1 MKLSNVA
8 LIGAGL
14 SGLSCA
20 HELSAAGIRVQL
32 FDKSRGP
39 GGRLS
44 TRRSPAGPFD
54 HGCADFAAH
63 GEAFVQQVASWGDAG
78 WLARVGEA
86 RHTGVGGMNT
96 LPRALA
102 EGLAVQLGV
111 EIAAIEPAAEGGWQL
126 RAHQAVPG
134 LPGRVFDAV
143 VVAVPAEQA
152 VPLLGVAPA
161 LAEAVRP
168 VRSAP
173 TWTVMAAWPL
183 ALPARNERL
192 LPASGPLLEAR
203 RDDTRPGRERVAGVG
218 CRWVLHATPD
228 WSANNLDAPP
238 DQVLRRL
245 LDAFGEALGV
255 RLARPAHAVA
265 HRWRYAQVPAPL
277 SEPCGWD
284 ASLRIGACGDTW
296 HASGPA
302 EGAERA
308 WLSGRALAR
317 AMRAT

>member
-20 HELSAAGIRVQL
+20 HELSAAGVRVQL

-54 HGCADFAAH
+54 HGGADFAAS
-63 GEAFVQQVASWGDAG
+63 GSDFAQQVEQWTQAG
-78 WLARVGEA
+78 WLTREGDT
-86 RHTGVGGMNT
+86 RHTGVGGMNA

-102 EGLAVQLGV
+102 QGLAMQFET

-134 LPGRVFDAV
+134 LAGQVFDAV
-143 VVAVPAEQA
+143 VVAVPGEQA

-161 LAEAVRP
+161 LADTVRP
-168 VRSAP
+168 VRSDP

-183 ALPARNERL
+183 ALPARSGHL
-192 LPASGPLLEAR
+192 LPASGPLREAR

-218 CRWVLHATPD
+218 CRWVLHATAD
-228 WSANNLDAPP
+228 WSANNLDAPA

-245 LDAFGEALGV
+245 LDAFSDALGV

-296 HASGPA
+296 HAIGPA
-302 EGAERA
+302 EGVERA

-317 AMRAT
+317 AMLAT

>member
-1 MKLSNVA
+1 MTISHVA
-8 LIGAGL
+8 VIGAGL
-14 SGLSCA
+14 AGLTCA
-20 HELSAAGIRVQL
+20 RELAAAGVQVRL
-32 FDKSRGP
+32 YDKSRGP

-54 HGCADFAAH
+54 HGGADFAAS
-63 GEAFVQQVASWGDAG
+63 GSDFAQQVSQWTEAG
-78 WLARVGEA
+78 WLAGVDDA
-86 RHTGVGGMNT
+86 RHTGVGGMNA

-102 EGLAVQLGV
+102 QGLAVQLDT
-111 EIAAIEPAAEGGWQL
+111 EIAAIEPAGEGRWQL
-126 RAHQAVPG
+126 RAHQPVPG
-134 LPGRVFDAV
+134 LAEQVFDAV

-161 LAEAVRP
+161 LAEGVRP
-168 VRSAP
+168 VRSEP

-183 ALPARNERL
+183 ALPVRSERL
-192 LPASGPLLEAR
+192 QPSSGPMREAR

-265 HRWRYAQVPAPL
+265 HRWRYAQVRKPL
-277 SEPCGWD
+277 SEPCGWE
-284 ASLRIGACGDTW
+284 ATLRIGACGDTW
-296 HASGPA
+296 HATGKA
-302 EGAERA
+302 EGIERA

-317 AMRAT
+317 AMQAT

>member
-1 MKLSNVA
+1 MTISRVA

-14 SGLSCA
+14 AGLTCA
-20 HELSAAGIRVQL
+20 HELAAAGVQVQL

-54 HGCADFAAH
+54 HGGADFAAV
-63 GEAFVQQVASWGDAG
+63 GSDFAQQVEQWTQAG
-78 WLARVGEA
+78 WLARVDDT
-86 RHTGVGGMNT
+86 RHTGMGSMNA

-102 EGLAVQLGV
+102 QGLPVQLEA
-111 EIAAIEPAAEGGWQL
+111 EIAAIEPDSQGLWKL

-134 LPGRVFDAV
+134 LAEQVFDAV

-152 VPLLGVAPA
+152 VPLLGAAPA
-161 LAEAVRP
+161 LADAVRP
-168 VRSAP
+168 VRSDP

-183 ALPARNERL
+183 PLPARSDRL
-192 LPASGPLLEAR
+192 RPATGPLREAR

-228 WSANNLDAPP
+228 WSAHNLDAPP
-238 DQVLRRL
+238 EQVLRRL
-245 LDAFGEALGV
+245 LEAFSEALGV
-255 RLARPAHAVA
+255 RLARPVHAVA

-284 ASLRIGACGDTW
+284 AALRIGACGDGW
-296 HASGPA
+296 HGATGA
-302 EGAERA
+302 EGVERA
-308 WLSGRALAR
+308 WLSARALAQR
-317 AMRAT
+317 LLNG

>member
-1 MKLSNVA
+1 MTISRVA
-8 LIGAGL
+8 VIGAGL
-14 SGLSCA
+14 AGLSCA
-20 HELSAAGIRVQL
+20 RELDAAGVKVQL
-32 FDKSRGP
+32 FDKGRGP

-44 TRRSPAGPFD
+44 TRRSPAGSFD
-54 HGCADFAAH
+54 HGGADFAAR
-63 GEAFVQQVASWGDAG
+63 GGGFAQQVAQWTEAG
-78 WLARVGEA
+78 WLARVDDV
-86 RHTGVGGMNT
+86 RHTGVGSMNV

-102 EGLAVQLGV
+102 QGLAVHLEV
-111 EIAAIEPAAEGGWQL
+111 EIAAIEPTADARWRL

-134 LPGRVFDAV
+134 LAEEVFDAV

-168 VRSAP
+168 VRSEP

-183 ALPARNERL
+183 ALPARSERL
-192 LPASGPLLEAR
+192 QPAAGPLREAR

-228 WSANNLDAPP
+228 WSAHNLDAPA

-245 LDAFGEALGV
+245 LDAFSDTLGV
-255 RLARPAHAVA
+255 RLARPVHAVA
-265 HRWRYAQVPAPL
+265 HRWRYAQVSAPL

-284 ASLRIGACGDTW
+284 AALRIGACGDTW
-296 HASGPA
+296 HAGENI
-302 EGAERA
+302 EGVEHA
-308 WLSGRALAR
+308 WLSGRALAG
-317 AMRAT
+317 AILAT

>member
-1 MKLSNVA
+1 MTVSCVA
-8 LIGAGL
+8 VIGAGL
-14 SGLSCA
+14 AGLTCA
-20 HELSAAGIRVQL
+20 RELAAAGVQVRL
-32 FDKSRGP
+32 FDKSRSP

-54 HGCADFAAH
+54 HGGADFAAR
-63 GEAFVQQVASWGDAG
+63 GGDFAQQVAQWTEAG
-78 WLARVGEA
+78 WLARVDDT
-86 RHTGVGGMNT
+86 RHTGAGGMHA

-102 EGLAVQLGV
+102 QGLTVQLEA
-111 EIAAIEPAAEGGWQL
+111 EIAAIEPTADTRWRL

-134 LPGRVFDAV
+134 LAEQRFDAV

-168 VRSAP
+168 VRSEP

-183 ALPARNERL
+183 ALPARGDRL
-192 LPASGPLLEAR
+192 RPASGPLREAR
-203 RDDTRPGRERVAGVG
+203 RDDPRPGRERVAGVG

-228 WSANNLDAPP
+228 WSAHNLDAPA

-245 LDAFGEALGV
+245 LDAFSETLGV
-255 RLARPAHAVA
+255 RLARPVHAVA

-284 ASLRIGACGDTW
+284 ATLRIGACGDTW
-296 HASGPA
+296 HAMESA
-302 EGAERA
+302 EGVERA

>member
-1 MKLSNVA
+1 MTVSRVA

-14 SGLSCA
+14 AGLTCA
-20 HELSAAGIRVQL
+20 RELAAAGVQVQL

-54 HGCADFAAH
+54 HGGADFAAV
-63 GEAFVQQVASWGDAG
+63 GSDFAQQAEQWTQAG
-78 WLARVGEA
+78 WLARVDDT
-86 RHTGVGGMNT
+86 RHTGMGSMNA
-96 LPRALA
+96 LARALA
-102 EGLAVQLGV
+102 QGLPVQLEA
-111 EIAAIEPAAEGGWQL
+111 EIAAIEPGSDGGWKL

-134 LPGRVFDAV
+134 LAEQVFDAV

-183 ALPARNERL
+183 ALPARSDRL
-192 LPASGPLLEAR
+192 RPATGPLREAR

-228 WSANNLDAPP
+228 WSAHNLDAPP
-238 DQVLRRL
+238 EQVLRRL
-245 LDAFGEALGV
+245 LEAFSEALGV
-255 RLARPAHAVA
+255 RLARPVHAVA

-296 HASGPA
+296 HATDHA
-302 EGAERA
+302 EGVERA
-308 WLSGRALAR
+308 WLSGRALAQLVLNP
-317 AMRAT
+317 

>member
-1 MKLSNVA
+1 MTISRVA
-8 LIGAGL
+8 VIGAGL
-14 SGLSCA
+14 AGLTCA
-20 HELSAAGIRVQL
+20 RELAAAGVQVQL

-54 HGCADFAAH
+54 HGGADFAAS
-63 GEAFVQQVASWGDAG
+63 GSDFAQQVEQWGQAG
-78 WLARVGEA
+78 WLAHVDGV
-86 RHTGVGGMNT
+86 RHTGVGGMNA

-102 EGLAVQLGV
+102 QDLAVQLET
-111 EIAAIEPAAEGGWQL
+111 EIAAIEPAVEGGWQL
-126 RAHQAVPG
+126 RAHEQVPG
-134 LPGRVFDAV
+134 LGDRRFDAV

-161 LAEAVRP
+161 LAEVVRP
-168 VRSAP
+168 VRSEP

-183 ALPARNERL
+183 ALPARSERL
-192 LPASGPLLEAR
+192 QPASGPLREAR

-228 WSANNLDAPP
+228 WSANNLDAPA
-238 DQVLRRL
+238 DQVQRRL
-245 LDAFGEALGV
+245 LEAFNEALGL

-265 HRWRYAQVPAPL
+265 HRWRYAQVPQPL

-284 ASLRIGACGDTW
+284 AALRIGACGDTW
-296 HASGPA
+296 HAMAPA
-302 EGAERA
+302 EGIERA